1 MNYKNSD
8 IDIEEIIKD
17 WLKTDRRA
25 TANAFGISTRQAI
38 KFIEKGFTT
47 CQNET
52 HWDGLELI
60 VLGDE

>member
-25 TANAFGISTRQAI
+25 TANALGITTKQAI
-38 KFIEKGFTT
+38 NFIEKGFTT
-47 CQNET
+47 S
-52 HWDGLELI
+52 
-60 VLGDE
+60 